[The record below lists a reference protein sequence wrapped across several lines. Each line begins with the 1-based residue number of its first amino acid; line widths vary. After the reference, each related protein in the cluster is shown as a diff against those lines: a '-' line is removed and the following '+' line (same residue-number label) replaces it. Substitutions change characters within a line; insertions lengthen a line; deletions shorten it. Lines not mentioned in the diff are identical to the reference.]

1 MAYDYISPTRWDE
14 GINALT
20 INYDF
25 SGSHTLRSDYGSQET
40 NTSYLNLRNGLNI
53 AVAITQLQYF
63 KHNRWS
69 CGLQLYK
76 HRIQRNIAALRSQIM
91 IGDTW
96 TASDIFDSTQIRGAR
111 LYTDNDMLP
120 ASQNGF
126 APVVR
131 GIAKSNATVIIRQSG
146 YVIYQSAVPLGAFE
160 ITDLN
165 TASSGEIWT

>member
-1 MAYDYISPTRWDE
+1 NIGPWR
-14 GINALT
+14 
-20 INYDF
+20 
-25 SGSHTLRSDYGSQET
+25 
-40 NTSYLNLRNGLNI
+40 LRNYSTLNTTDGSAEYNSI
-53 AVAITQLQYF
+53 ST
-63 KHNRWS
+63 W
-69 CGLQLYK
+69 
-76 HRIQRNIAALRSQIM
+76 IQRDKAALRSQIM

-131 GIAKSNATVIIRQSG
+131 GIAKSNATVIIRQNG
-146 YVIYQSAVPLGAFE
+146 YVIYQSAVPQGAFE

-165 TASSGEIWT
+165 TASTCSDLDVTIKEEDGSEQRFTQPYASL